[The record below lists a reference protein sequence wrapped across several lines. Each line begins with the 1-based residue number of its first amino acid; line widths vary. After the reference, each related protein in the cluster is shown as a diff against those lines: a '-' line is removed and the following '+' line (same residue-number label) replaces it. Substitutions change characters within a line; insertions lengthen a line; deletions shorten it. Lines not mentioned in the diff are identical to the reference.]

1 MITRL
6 TDVPLNLVAFR
17 ATGEVTK
24 DDYENVVFPSVK
36 ELLHNTDVLNYLMI
50 IDTLLKNFTIGAWL
64 EDMLLGLK
72 EIAKWNRV
80 AILTD
85 SHGLNKFTDA
95 FSVLV
100 PGEFKG
106 FMIDEYDEAVKWTSG
121 H

>member
-6 TDVPLNLVAFR
+6 TDVPQNLVAFR

-24 DDYENVVFPSVK
+24 DDYQNVVFPSVK
-36 ELLHNTDVLNYLMI
+36 ELLQHYDVLNYLMI
-50 IDTLLKNFTIGAWL
+50 IDTPLKNFSIGAWL

-85 SHGLNKFTDA
+85 SHGLNKFTDT
-95 FSVLV
+95 FSILV

-106 FMIDEYDEAVKWTSG
+106 FLLSEYDEAVKWASG
-121 H
+121 E